1 MRKKRNVVIEDLQ
14 VMSYAAGG
22 KSIAKVDG
30 KVIFIE
36 GAVPGDIVD
45 VRLSKNKKDWAE
57 GKAIR
62 IKSLSKERVTPFCD
76 HFGVCGGCKWQM
88 LPYAQQLAY
97 KQEEVAQQMK
107 RIGKINLPEMQPI
120 AGSAETTHYR
130 NKLEFTFSAKKYFT
144 DAEMKAMP
152 MPEEGPR
159 GLPSIPALGFHVPG
173 SFDKVIDIDTCHLQA
188 EPSNAI
194 RNTLRQYALDK
205 GYSFYDIRNHVG
217 LLRNLLI
224 RICTTG
230 DIMVNLV
237 FGEDDKVAREDL
249 MQLLKDKF
257 PMITSLYYT
266 VNTKFNDSLH
276 DQHPVCYHGKP
287 YAIEQL
293 GELKFKVG
301 PKSFFQTNSKQA
313 KQLYD
318 ITKSFAE
325 LNGTQV
331 VYDLYCGT
339 GSIGIY
345 VSDLA
350 QKVIGVE
357 VIAEAIDDAKENAAL
372 NQIGNTAFFAGDA
385 AEICDD
391 AFFAL
396 HGRPDVII
404 TDPPRAGMHAKLVEQ
419 ILQMEA
425 PVVVY
430 VSCNPATQARDLQ
443 LLAEKYE
450 VTAIRP
456 VDMFPHTHHIENI
469 VQLKLRKD

>member
-152 MPEEGPR
+152 MPEDGPR

>member
-1 MRKKRNVVIEDLQ
+1 MRKKRNVVLEDLQ
-14 VMSYAAGG
+14 VVSYAAGG

-62 IKSLSKERVTPFCD
+62 IKSLSKERVTPFCA

-152 MPEEGPR
+152 IPEEGPR

-194 RNTLRQYALDK
+194 RNTLRQNALDK

-249 MQLLKDKF
+249 MQLLKNQF

-276 DQHPVCYHGKP
+276 DQQPICYHGKP

-357 VIAEAIDDAKENAAL
+357 VIAEAIDDAKENASL

>member
-1 MRKKRNVVIEDLQ
+1 MRKKRNVVLEDLQ

-62 IKSLSKERVTPFCD
+62 IKSLSKERVTPFCA

-107 RIGKINLPEMQPI
+107 RIGKINLPDMQPI

-152 MPEEGPR
+152 IPEDGPR

-194 RNTLRQYALDK
+194 RNTLKQYALDK

-224 RICTTG
+224 RMCTTG

-325 LNGTQV
+325 LNGHQV

-357 VIAEAIDDAKENAAL
+357 VIAEAIEDAKENAAL

-419 ILQMEA
+419 ILHMEA

>member
-443 LLAEKYE
+443 LLAQKYE

>member
-152 MPEEGPR
+152 MPEDGPR

-318 ITKSFAE
+318 ITKSFSE